1 VKKITFKVFAPG
13 NQQRK
18 EIVIRAPKGKTFTA
32 QGIEALQHEMAARVE
47 QSFPEHDYRFVPIGA
62 DAFNFVH
69 EDECGKC
76 KADLGLIGSVA

>member
-13 NQQRK
+13 NQKRK
-18 EIVIRAPKGKTFTA
+18 EIVIRAPKGKKFTE
-32 QGIEALQHEMAARVE
+32 QGIESLQHEMAARIE

-76 KADLGLIGSVA
+76 KAELTA